1 MFSVLVDLFTIEAHQ
16 NRIVKPNLD
25 LQDPQRVVAAD
36 TTEDLVADLEA
47 DSAVEWVP
55 VLLVVVARFMSPTF
69 VSSPFI
75 FLLALCRAIP
85 LTLSR

>member
-1 MFSVLVDLFTIEAHQ
+1 MRLIYL

-25 LQDPQRVVAAD
+25 SQDPQRVAAAD

-55 VLLVVVARFMSPTF
+55 VLVVVVVRSMSPTF

-75 FLLALCRAIP
+75 FLLNLCWTIL
-85 LTLSR
+85 LTFSC